1 MAQAS
6 FFVNNVKIVQ
16 AEDGFIIEGQRT
28 CMGGNS
34 IDRIHIL
41 MPNEL
46 KAAFREWLDDEK
58 SPATPET
65 SRRISG
71 RFSEN

>member
-16 AEDGFIIEGQRT
+16 AEEGFIIEGQRT

-34 IDRIHIL
+34 IDRVHVL

-46 KAAFREWLDDEK
+46 KAAFREWLDDE
-58 SPATPET
+58 ET
-65 SRRISG
+65 STTSDSSRWGNG